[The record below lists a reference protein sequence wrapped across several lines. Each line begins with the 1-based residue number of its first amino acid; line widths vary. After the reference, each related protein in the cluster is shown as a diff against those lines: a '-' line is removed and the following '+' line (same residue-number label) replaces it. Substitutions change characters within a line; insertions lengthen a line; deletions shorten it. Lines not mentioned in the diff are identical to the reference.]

1 VSSDKSDE
9 INHNNNNKM
18 ELTLQI
24 TTPVNLEIH
33 ESQCWSMRQ
42 RSVSI
47 IMEVTIHSLV
57 VVASVVVVFVILLFS
72 P

>member
-1 VSSDKSDE
+1 VTSDKSDE